1 MNSLPQR
8 IKTVNKENK
17 DSKSFSK
24 KPRPSKSGRS
34 GPSASGG
41 AYKRTSSASS
51 AAPSGNSRFKKTRT
65 FSTRP
70 NSGQESTGEQ
80 SSDKSRAWKP
90 RLASSFARTEQGP
103 TRKPFQR
110 SASGSEQRS
119 ERPERRFEQRPT
131 STGRPF
137 KRSEQESDRPRF
149 RSDPSQP
156 SSGRK
161 PFRRAEQESG
171 APTRS
176 KWNDRG
182 GSARPAPRRG
192 SSEELAIQR
201 KPRATAPE
209 AEIVSP
215 AEDETELLYGK
226 QPVRSALEKGRTLNR
241 LWITDQL
248 RYDGR
253 FLPLIEEAKNKGTV
267 IDVVDRK
274 RLDQITQGENHQ
286 GVVAQVAA
294 YTYWELEDLIQHSA
308 KDPEPMILVLD
319 GIEDPQ
325 NLGSLIRTAE
335 ALGVNGLVIP
345 QRRASGVTSTVSK
358 VAAGAVE
365 HLAISRVVNLNQ
377 AIERLK
383 EAGYWVV
390 GAEAS
395 GERSVS
401 AMDMKGPL
409 VVVIGSEGKGI
420 SLLTQKLCDFI
431 CHIPL
436 KGRTPSLNAGVAGAI
451 VLYEVSR
458 QRATRTIKM
467 EMT

>member
-1 MNSLPQR
+1 
-8 IKTVNKENK
+8 VNK
-17 DSKSFSK
+17 DSKNFSK
-24 KPRPSKSGRS
+24 KPRPSRAGK
-34 GPSASGG
+34 PSSAAGG
-41 AYKRTSSASS
+41 YKRTSTTPA
-51 AAPSGNSRFKKTRT
+51 NSRFKKTRS

-70 NSGQESTGEQ
+70 DSSSEAAGEP
-80 SSDKSRAWKP
+80 SSDKSRDWKP
-90 RLASSFARTEQGP
+90 RASSSRFSPQSSS
-103 TRKPFQR
+103 TRKPYQR
-110 SASGSEQRS
+110 AGQSTDRPRDPRDEQSSVRK
-119 ERPERRFEQRPT
+119 
-131 STGRPF
+131 PF
-137 KRSEQESDRPRF
+137 RRSEQESDRPRTGQSSI
-149 RSDPSQP
+149 RKPYQRAEQSADRPRVSRDEQ

-161 PFRRAEQESG
+161 PFRRSEQDG
-171 APTRS
+171 ATVKP

-182 GSARPAPRRG
+182 GASRSAPRKI
-192 SSEELAIQR
+192 SSEFAIQ
-201 KPRATAPE
+201 KKSGAA
-209 AEIVSP
+209 SP
-215 AEDETELLYGK
+215 VEESPPEDETELLYGK
-226 QPVRSALEKGRTLNR
+226 QTVRSALEKGRTLNR
-241 LWITDQL
+241 LWIIDQL

-294 YTYWELEDLIQHSA
+294 YTYWELEDLIQQSA

-335 ALGVNGLVIP
+335 ALGVNGLIIP
-345 QRRASGVTSTVSK
+345 QRRASGVTATVSR

-365 HLAISRVVNLNQ
+365 HLAIARVVNLNQ
-377 AIERLK
+377 ALERLK

-401 AMDMKGPL
+401 AMDLKGPL
-409 VVVIGSEGKGI
+409 VVVVGSEGKGI

-436 KGRTPSLNAGVAGAI
+436 KGRTPSLNAGVAGGI
-451 VLYEVSR
+451 ILYEVSR

-467 EMT
+467 ELT

>member
-1 MNSLPQR
+1 M
-8 IKTVNKENK
+8 NK
-17 DSKSFSK
+17 DSKNFSK
-24 KPRPSKSGRS
+24 KPRPSRAGKP
-34 GPSASGG
+34 GPSAAGG
-41 AYKRTSSASS
+41 GYKKTSSSS
-51 AAPSGNSRFKKTRT
+51 TPANSRFKKTRT

-70 NSGQESTGEQ
+70 SSSPESTGER
-80 SSDKSRAWKP
+80 SSDKSRDWKP
-90 RLASSFARTEQGP
+90 RLASSSRFAPQSSS
-103 TRKPFQR
+103 TRKPYQR
-110 SASGSEQRS
+110 GEQG
-119 ERPERRFEQRPT
+119 T
-131 STGRPF
+131 
-137 KRSEQESDRPRF
+137 DRPRGP
-149 RSDPSQP
+149 RDEQSAV
-156 SSGRK
+156 RK
-161 PFRRAEQESG
+161 PFRRAESESDRSRTGQSPVRKPYQRVEQSADRPRGPRDEQSAVRKPFRRAESESG
-171 APTRS
+171 TPVRS

-182 GSARPAPRRG
+182 EASRPAPRRG
-192 SSEELAIQR
+192 SNELAIQ
-201 KPRATAPE
+201 KKSRATAP
-209 AEIVSP
+209 AEELVSP
-215 AEDETELLYGK
+215 PEDETELLYGK

-294 YTYWELEDLIQHSA
+294 YTYWELEDLIQQSA

-335 ALGVNGLVIP
+335 ALGVNGLIIP
-345 QRRASGVTSTVSK
+345 QRRASGVTATVSR

-365 HLAISRVVNLNQ
+365 HLAIARVVNLNQ
-377 AIERLK
+377 ALERLK

-395 GERSVS
+395 GERAVS
-401 AMDMKGPL
+401 AMDLKGPL

-436 KGRTPSLNAGVAGAI
+436 RGRTPSLNAGVAGAI

-467 EMT
+467 ELT

>member
-1 MNSLPQR
+1 MSSATALPKSLPHP
-8 IKTVNKENK
+8 IKTVNK
-17 DSKSFSK
+17 DSKNFSK
-24 KPRPSKSGRS
+24 KPRPSRAAKPGS
-34 GPSASGG
+34 SGG
-41 AYKRTSSASS
+41 GYKRTSGSATP
-51 AAPSGNSRFKKTRT
+51 APSGRFKKTR
-65 FSTRP
+65 FSAR
-70 NSGQESTGEQ
+70 SASSQESAGEP
-80 SSDKSRAWKP
+80 SSDKSRDWQP
-90 RLASSFARTEQGP
+90 RSASSSRFAPKPSSIRKPYRSTEQQTDRP
-103 TRKPFQR
+103 RDEQSSVRKPFR
-110 SASGSEQRS
+110 RS
-119 ERPERRFEQRPT
+119 ET
-131 STGRPF
+131 
-137 KRSEQESDRPRF
+137 ESDRPR
-149 RSDPSQP
+149 
-156 SSGRK
+156 SGQSPARK
-161 PFRRAEQESG
+161 PYQSTDRPRKTFRKSEESG
-171 APTRS
+171 TTVRS

-182 GSARPAPRRG
+182 GASRPARR
-192 SSEELAIQR
+192 SSASELAIQR
-201 KPRATAPE
+201 KPRATAP
-209 AEIVSP
+209 AEELVSP
-215 AEDETELLYGK
+215 PEDETELLYGK
-226 QPVRSALEKGRTLNR
+226 QTVRSALEKGRTLNR
-241 LWITDQL
+241 LWIIDQL

-294 YTYWELEDLIQHSA
+294 YTYWELEDLIQQSA

-335 ALGVNGLVIP
+335 ALGVNGLIIP
-345 QRRASGVTSTVSK
+345 QRRASGVTATVSR

-365 HLAISRVVNLNQ
+365 HLAIARVVNLNQ
-377 AIERLK
+377 ALERLK

-401 AMDMKGPL
+401 AMDLKGPL

-436 KGRTPSLNAGVAGAI
+436 PGRTPSLNAGVAGGI
-451 VLYEVSR
+451 ILYEVSR

-467 EMT
+467 ELA

>member
-1 MNSLPQR
+1 
-8 IKTVNKENK
+8 VNK
-17 DSKSFSK
+17 DSKNFSK
-24 KPRPSKSGRS
+24 KPRPSRAGKP
-34 GPSASGG
+34 GPSAASGG
-41 AYKRTSSASS
+41 YKRTSTTPAN
-51 AAPSGNSRFKKTRT
+51 GRFKKARN
-65 FSTRP
+65 FSARP
-70 NSGQESTGEQ
+70 NSSAESAAEP
-80 SSDKSRAWKP
+80 SSDKSRDWKP
-90 RLASSFARTEQGP
+90 RSASSSRFSPQSSS
-103 TRKPFQR
+103 TRKPYQR
-110 SASGSEQRS
+110 AGQSTDRPRDSRDEQGSVRK
-119 ERPERRFEQRPT
+119 
-131 STGRPF
+131 PF
-137 KRSEQESDRPRF
+137 RRSEQESDRPRTG
-149 RSDPSQP
+149 Q
-156 SSGRK
+156 SSIRKPYQRVEQSADRPRGSRDEQSSERK
-161 PFRRAEQESG
+161 PFRRSEQDG
-171 APTRS
+171 ATARP

-182 GSARPAPRRG
+182 GAPRPTLKS
-192 SSEELAIQR
+192 SSEFAIQ
-201 KPRATAPE
+201 KKSGAT
-209 AEIVSP
+209 SP
-215 AEDETELLYGK
+215 VEESPPEDETELLYGK

-241 LWITDQL
+241 LWIIDQL

-294 YTYWELEDLIQHSA
+294 YTYWELEDLIQQSA

-335 ALGVNGLVIP
+335 ALGVNGLIIP
-345 QRRASGVTSTVSK
+345 QRRASGVTATVSR

-365 HLAISRVVNLNQ
+365 HLAIARVVNLNQ
-377 AIERLK
+377 ALERLK

-401 AMDMKGPL
+401 AMDLKGPL
-409 VVVIGSEGKGI
+409 VVVVGSEGKGI

-436 KGRTPSLNAGVAGAI
+436 KGRTPSLNAGVAGGI
-451 VLYEVSR
+451 ILYEVSR

-467 EMT
+467 ELT

>member
-1 MNSLPQR
+1 MG
-8 IKTVNKENK
+8 
-17 DSKSFSK
+17 
-24 KPRPSKSGRS
+24 KP
-34 GPSASGG
+34 GPSGGGYKSATPAHSG
-41 AYKRTSSASS
+41 
-51 AAPSGNSRFKKTRT
+51 RFKKTRA

-70 NSGQESTGEQ
+70 VSSQESTGEQ
-80 SSDKSRAWKP
+80 SSDKSRDWKS
-90 RLASSFARTEQGP
+90 RLASSSRFAPKQSSIRKPYQSTEQQ
-103 TRKPFQR
+103 TD
-110 SASGSEQRS
+110 
-119 ERPERRFEQRPT
+119 RP
-131 STGRPF
+131 
-137 KRSEQESDRPRF
+137 RSEQ
-149 RSDPSQP
+149 

-161 PFRRAEQESG
+161 PFRRSESESDRPRSGQSPIRKPYQSADRPRGPREEQSSTRKPFRRSEDAG
-171 APTRS
+171 ATVRS

-182 GSARPAPRRG
+182 GASRPARSRPN
-192 SSEELAIQR
+192 ELAIQ
-201 KPRATAPE
+201 KKSRATVP
-209 AEIVSP
+209 AEELVSP
-215 AEDETELLYGK
+215 PEDETELLYGK
-226 QPVRSALEKGRTLNR
+226 QTVRSALEKGRTLNR
-241 LWITDQL
+241 LWIIDQL

-274 RLDQITQGENHQ
+274 RLDQLTQGENHQ
-286 GVVAQVAA
+286 GVAAQVAA
-294 YTYWELEDLIQHSA
+294 YTYWELEDLIQQSA

-335 ALGVNGLVIP
+335 ALGVNGLIIP
-345 QRRASGVTSTVSK
+345 QRRASGVTATVSR

-365 HLAISRVVNLNQ
+365 HLAIARVVNLNQ
-377 AIERLK
+377 ALERLK

-401 AMDMKGPL
+401 AMDLKGPL

-436 KGRTPSLNAGVAGAI
+436 KGRTPSLNAGVAGGI
-451 VLYEVSR
+451 ILYEVSR

-467 EMT
+467 EPT

>member
-1 MNSLPQR
+1 M
-8 IKTVNKENK
+8 NK
-17 DSKSFSK
+17 DSKNFSK
-24 KPRPSKSGRS
+24 KPKPSRVGKPA
-34 GPSASGG
+34 PSAANGG
-41 AYKRTSSASS
+41 YKRTSSSS
-51 AAPSGNSRFKKTRT
+51 APANSRFKKTRT

-70 NSGQESTGEQ
+70 SSSQESTGEQ
-80 SSDKSRAWKP
+80 SSDKSRDWKP
-90 RLASSFARTEQGP
+90 RLASSSRFAPQQFSARKPYQRTEQSTDRPRGEQSAV
-103 TRKPFQR
+103 RKPFR
-110 SASGSEQRS
+110 
-119 ERPERRFEQRPT
+119 
-131 STGRPF
+131 
-137 KRSEQESDRPRF
+137 RSEQESDRPRTGQSPVRKPYQRTEQSADRP
-149 RSDPSQP
+149 RSEQSAV
-156 SSGRK
+156 RK

-171 APTRS
+171 TSVRPKS
-176 KWNDRG
+176 NDRG
-182 GSARPAPRRG
+182 GASRPSPRR
-192 SSEELAIQR
+192 SANELAIQ
-201 KPRATAPE
+201 KQPRATAP
-209 AEIVSP
+209 AEELITP
-215 AEDETELLYGK
+215 PEDETELLYGK

-241 LWITDQL
+241 LWIIDQL

-294 YTYWELEDLIQHSA
+294 YTYWELEDLIQQSA
-308 KDPEPMILVLD
+308 KDPEPMLLVLD

-335 ALGVNGLVIP
+335 ALGVNGLILP
-345 QRRASGVTSTVSK
+345 QRRASGVTATVSK

-365 HLAISRVVNLNQ
+365 HLAIARVVNLNQ
-377 AIERLK
+377 ALERLK

-401 AMDMKGPL
+401 AIDLKGPL

-436 KGRTPSLNAGVAGAI
+436 KGKTPSLNAGVAGAI

-467 EMT
+467 ELT

>member
-1 MNSLPQR
+1 MKSPPM
-8 IKTVNKENK
+8 NK
-17 DSKSFSK
+17 DSKKFSK
-24 KPRPSKSGRS
+24 KPRPSRAGKPGS
-34 GPSASGG
+34 SATSG
-41 AYKRTSSASS
+41 AYKRTSSSS
-51 AAPSGNSRFKKTRT
+51 NSARSHFKKTRT

-70 NSGQESTGEQ
+70 SSLPESTEEL
-80 SSDKSRAWKP
+80 SSDKSRNWKP
-90 RLASSFARTEQGP
+90 RLASSSRFAPQQSSTRKPYQRTEQSTDRP
-103 TRKPFQR
+103 RDDQSAVRKPFR
-110 SASGSEQRS
+110 
-119 ERPERRFEQRPT
+119 
-131 STGRPF
+131 
-137 KRSEQESDRPRF
+137 RSEQESDRPRTGQSPAHKPYQRAEKSADRP
-149 RSDPSQP
+149 RSDQSTV
-156 SSGRK
+156 RK
-161 PFRRAEQESG
+161 PFRRSAQESG
-171 APTRS
+171 TTVRS

-182 GSARPAPRRG
+182 GSSRPAPRR
-192 SSEELAIQR
+192 SPNEFTIQR
-201 KPRATAPE
+201 KPRATAPAE
-209 AEIVSP
+209 ALVSP
-215 AEDETELLYGK
+215 PEDETELLYGK

-274 RLDQITQGENHQ
+274 RLDQLTQGENHQ

-294 YTYWELEDLIQHSA
+294 YTYWELEDLIQQSA
-308 KDPEPMILVLD
+308 KEPEPMLLVLD

-335 ALGVNGLVIP
+335 ALGVNGLIIP
-345 QRRASGVTSTVSK
+345 QRRASGVTATVSR

-365 HLAISRVVNLNQ
+365 HLAIARVVNLNQ
-377 AIERLK
+377 ALERLK

-401 AMDMKGPL
+401 AIDLKGPL

-436 KGRTPSLNAGVAGAI
+436 RGRTPSLNAGVAGAI

-467 EMT
+467 ELT

>member
-1 MNSLPQR
+1 M
-8 IKTVNKENK
+8 NK
-17 DSKSFSK
+17 DSKNFSK
-24 KPRPSKSGRS
+24 KPRPSRAGKP
-34 GPSASGG
+34 GPSAAGG
-41 AYKRTSSASS
+41 GYKRTSSSS
-51 AAPSGNSRFKKTRT
+51 APANSRFKKTRT

-70 NSGQESTGEQ
+70 SSSPESTGES
-80 SSDKSRAWKP
+80 SSDKSRDWKP
-90 RLASSFARTEQGP
+90 RVASSSRFAPQGSS
-103 TRKPFQR
+103 TRKPYQR
-110 SASGSEQRS
+110 AGQSTDRPRDEQSAVRK
-119 ERPERRFEQRPT
+119 
-131 STGRPF
+131 PF
-137 KRSEQESDRPRF
+137 RRSEQESDRPRTGQSPF
-149 RSDPSQP
+149 RKPYQRTEQSADRPRGPRDEQSAV
-156 SSGRK
+156 RK
-161 PFRRAEQESG
+161 PFRRSESESG
-171 APTRS
+171 TAVRP

-182 GSARPAPRRG
+182 GASRPAPRR
-192 SSEELAIQR
+192 SPNEFAIQR
-201 KPRATAPE
+201 KSRATAPVE
-209 AEIVSP
+209 ELVSP
-215 AEDETELLYGK
+215 PEDETELLYGK
-226 QPVRSALEKGRTLNR
+226 QTVRSALEKGRTLNR
-241 LWITDQL
+241 LWIIDQL

-294 YTYWELEDLIQHSA
+294 YTYWELEDLIQQSA

-335 ALGVNGLVIP
+335 ALGVNGLIIP
-345 QRRASGVTSTVSK
+345 QRRASGVTATVSR

-365 HLAISRVVNLNQ
+365 HLAIARVVNLNQ
-377 AIERLK
+377 ALERLK

-395 GERSVS
+395 GERAVS
-401 AMDMKGPL
+401 AMDLKGPL

-436 KGRTPSLNAGVAGAI
+436 RGRTPSLNAGVAGGI
-451 VLYEVSR
+451 ILYEVSR

-467 EMT
+467 ELT